1 MSKRRTYMLFVFILL
16 LGVPVKLFTAQNL
29 VWEMDIIPV
38 VARTTN
44 FIGGDP
50 FPVVGTLSSVAGY
63 NMPGLI
69 WLNAPAIIVLG
80 DPWLAMVFTQ
90 LAFNL
95 VGTAYAFVLGATTF
109 NRRAGLAGA
118 AVFTLMENSISGSY
132 TAWAQLIMP
141 TFGLMVVTHLLL
153 WIKREHGGH
162 LAAGG
167 VAAVYGFMTH
177 FAAVVMF
184 PAMLLMPLVSR
195 ARWQLRG
202 LLIGAGISAL
212 LLAPY
217 MIFQVERDFVDLR
230 AFATRDAMVP
240 DELAVY
246 EYLKP
251 GAEDDPRFAA
261 AHGEEAVAA
270 LEDAPEEE
278 AEEPPPRIVRLME
291 YAVNFPRYVFDGLFM
306 FNTLFPFTHP
316 FDGEEPFRTAG
327 YLVLYGAR
335 LVLALGLAWSI
346 VRSIQLV
353 RRHRSRFMVARRTI
367 AGRSMTVG
375 MLCLGTVI
383 MLVLMLALPER
394 QPTYYYVLQGICWV
408 LVVGYID
415 TALAAV
421 LPRRAQLVVLTAI
434 CALVMGLHSL
444 DAVLR
449 VTENDPDTFAGA
461 NAWRYRQIEAAA
473 DYIASDWGST
483 EDITISY
490 DVMPLNRTYW
500 WVPAWNSV
508 DPLYRLG
515 VPYDVLLEYEHGIH
529 NTNMD
534 PIGTVEDA
542 DYLVTYTD
550 LLENHD
556 VDMADVETF
565 GVIAVVKLR

>member
-1 MSKRRTYMLFVFILL
+1 MTKRRKYMLFVFILL
-16 LGVPVKLFTAQNL
+16 LGVPVKLFAAQNM

-38 VARTTN
+38 VARTTH
-44 FIGGDP
+44 FMSGDP
-50 FPVVGTLSSVAGY
+50 FPVAGTLSSVAGY
-63 NMPGLI
+63 NMPGLV
-69 WLNAPAIIVLG
+69 WLNAPAIFLLG
-80 DPWLAMVFTQ
+80 DLWLAMVFTQ

-95 VGTAYAFVLGATTF
+95 IGTAYAFVLGATTF

-141 TFGLMVVTHLLL
+141 TFGLMVAAHLLL

-167 VAAVYGFMTH
+167 VAAVFGFMTH

-184 PAMLLMPLVSR
+184 PAMLLMALVSR

-202 LLIGAGISAL
+202 FMIGAGISAL

-217 MIFQVERDFVDLR
+217 IVFQVQRDFVDLR
-230 AFATRDAMVP
+230 AFITRDTMVP
-240 DELAVY
+240 DALAQY

-251 GAEDDPRFAA
+251 GAEADPRFAEA
-261 AHGEEAVAA
+261 QGEGVAA
-270 LEDAPEEE
+270 APDNVPE
-278 AEEPPPRIVRLME
+278 AETEEPKPRIVRLME
-291 YAVNFPRYVFDGLFM
+291 YALNTPRYIFDGLFL
-306 FNTLFPFTHP
+306 FNALFPFTPP

-327 YLVLYGAR
+327 YFVLYGAR
-335 LVLALGLAWSI
+335 LVLTLGLVWSI

-353 RRHRSRFMVARRTI
+353 RRHRSRFMVTRRTV

-375 MLCLGTVI
+375 MLCLGTVM
-383 MLVLMLALPER
+383 MLILMLALPER
-394 QPTYYYVLQGICWV
+394 QPTYYYVLQGISWV
-408 LVVGYID
+408 LVVGYVD
-415 TALAAV
+415 KVLRV
-421 LPRRAQLVVLTAI
+421 LLPRRAQVILLTVI
-434 CALVMGLHSL
+434 CALTMGLYSL
-444 DAVLR
+444 DAVQR
-449 VTENDPDTFAGA
+449 VTENDPDTFSGA
-461 NAWRYRQIEAAA
+461 NAWRYRQIDAAA

-483 EDITISY
+483 KDVTISY

-500 WVPAWNSV
+500 WVPAWYTV

-515 VPYDVLLEYEHGIH
+515 VPYDVLLAYKHGIR

-534 PIGTVEDA
+534 PIGTVENA

-556 VDMADVETF
+556 VDMANVKTF
-565 GVIAVVKLR
+565 GVIAVVKLQ